1 MLCTMIMDNLDGFP
15 QGVLSFEV
23 ASPLLGGRTDSVTT
37 ETSELNTPIAKVIG
51 TEFQLATT
59 SGEQAGAA
67 ASPFKLTP
75 HQLAQTIGKSYIATN
90 ITSMQ
95 CLNFNDAYNCLEQSP
110 TPSYLAP
117 PLLCWVCLMSVCM
130 SVIGVYSRIVYTCT

>member
-51 TEFQLATT
+51 TEFQFATT
-59 SGEQAGAA
+59 SAEQTGAA

-75 HQLAQTIGKSYIATN
+75 HRLAQTIGKSYIASN

-95 CLNFNDAYNCLEQSP
+95 CLNFNDA
-110 TPSYLAP
+110 
-117 PLLCWVCLMSVCM
+117 
-130 SVIGVYSRIVYTCT
+130 